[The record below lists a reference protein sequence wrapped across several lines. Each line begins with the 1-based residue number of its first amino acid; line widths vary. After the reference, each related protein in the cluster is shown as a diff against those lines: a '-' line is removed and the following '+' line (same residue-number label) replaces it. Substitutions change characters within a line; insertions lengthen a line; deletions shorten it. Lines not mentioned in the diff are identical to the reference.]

1 MYLFQLKYHSVL
13 QEFNLF
19 AQILS
24 DLGQTIII
32 KQQENVL
39 GIIGF
44 VLSLIP
50 LTYGGGILLW
60 SIALIL
66 SFIALFKRPR
76 GFAIAGFVI
85 SLVCLAFY
93 LLALFGIALFWLSLF
108 D

>member
-1 MYLFQLKYHSVL
+1 METPKNH
-13 QEFNLF
+13 
-19 AQILS
+19 
-24 DLGQTIII
+24 GQSIFSQ
-32 KQQENVL
+32 QQENVL

-93 LLALFGIALFWLSLF
+93 LLTLFGIALFWLSLF

>member
-1 MYLFQLKYHSVL
+1 METPKNH
-13 QEFNLF
+13 
-19 AQILS
+19 
-24 DLGQTIII
+24 GQSIFSQ
-32 KQQENVL
+32 QQENVL

-44 VLSLIP
+44 VLSLLP
-50 LTYGGGILLW
+50 LTYGGGILIW

>member
-1 MYLFQLKYHSVL
+1 MRLIMETPKNH
-13 QEFNLF
+13 
-19 AQILS
+19 
-24 DLGQTIII
+24 GQTIFSQ
-32 KQQENVL
+32 QQENVL

-44 VLSLIP
+44 VLSLLP

>member
-1 MYLFQLKYHSVL
+1 METPKNQ
-13 QEFNLF
+13 
-19 AQILS
+19 
-24 DLGQTIII
+24 GQTIII

-50 LTYGGGILLW
+50 LTYGGGLLLW
-60 SIALIL
+60 SIALLL

-76 GFAIAGFVI
+76 GFAIAGFII